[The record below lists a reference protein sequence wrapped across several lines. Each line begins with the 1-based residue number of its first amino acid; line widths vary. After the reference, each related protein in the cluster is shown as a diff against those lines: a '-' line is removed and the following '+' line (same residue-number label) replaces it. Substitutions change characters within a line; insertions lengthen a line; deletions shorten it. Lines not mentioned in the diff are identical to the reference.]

1 MNNKWIGGV
10 RRTLFGNVKAIETKH
25 GWLSVKGAMHDIWN
39 ELYELRRQTKAD
51 KVLIAG
57 IGAEME
63 EKQKEARELER
74 EIGVLKR
81 RVEFMRL
88 EATSQPVPV
97 PLSSAEML
105 RNIQE
110 ARASIISD
118 RQYTP
123 SRMLSETMVRLS
135 PLGGPIPFGERGTE
149 TVVPRPPAS
158 EFSLK
163 RVPDACVEMTE
174 ADLEMYAQIEDFEWR
189 AGMGSRA
196 VATYFDSVDR
206 ELKTTAKIRDEML
219 NNPASRIVEDDK

>member
-1 MNNKWIGGV
+1 MNNKWMGGV

-39 ELYELRRQTKAD
+39 ELYALRHQTKVD

-63 EKQKEARELER
+63 EKQQEVQALER

-135 PLGGPIPFGERGTE
+135 PLFGERGTE

-163 RVPDACVEMTE
+163 RVPDACVDMELVAKAESFE
-174 ADLEMYAQIEDFEWR
+174 AM
-189 AGMGSRA
+189 AGRKMG
-196 VATYFDSVDR
+196 YFFDI
-206 ELKTTAKIRDEML
+206 T
-219 NNPASRIVEDDK
+219 EDDK